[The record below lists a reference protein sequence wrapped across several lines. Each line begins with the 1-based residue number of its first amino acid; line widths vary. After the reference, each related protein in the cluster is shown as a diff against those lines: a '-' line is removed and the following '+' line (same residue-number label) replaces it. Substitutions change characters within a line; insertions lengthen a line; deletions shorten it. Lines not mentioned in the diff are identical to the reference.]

1 MPYLLY
7 NKCTGKQMCS
17 VCPGFKIT
25 LTNAETEYENLKQKK
40 VTDFIIYLDE
50 AWLPWELI

>member
-17 VCPGFKIT
+17 VCCPGFKIT
-25 LTNAETEYENLKQKK
+25 LTSTETDYENLKWKK
-40 VTDFIIYLDE
+40 VTDFFFSSQMKLGFHGN
-50 AWLPWELI
+50 

>member
-17 VCPGFKIT
+17 VCCPGFKIT
-25 LTNAETEYENLKQKK
+25 LTSTDTDYENLKWKK
-40 VTDFIIYLDE
+40 VTDFFFL
-50 AWLPWELI
+50 LLLR